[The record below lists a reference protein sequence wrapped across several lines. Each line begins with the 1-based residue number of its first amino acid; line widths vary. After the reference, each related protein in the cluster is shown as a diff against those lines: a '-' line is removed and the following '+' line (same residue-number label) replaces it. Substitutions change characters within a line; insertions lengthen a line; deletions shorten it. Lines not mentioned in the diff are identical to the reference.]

1 MKNKTHLIIATCFI
15 TGALFAQTA
24 ETEFVQFEPE
34 IEKEVSKNNLIK
46 LNIAPLIWGT
56 GSLSYERKVAKRFT
70 AGGTLNYRPKG
81 HAPFKSN
88 LEDIINDGDNSSFDI
103 NALKYSNFSFS
114 PEVKF
119 YLGEKGAFHGFYVA
133 AFAKWE
139 NTKVDYLYRFE
150 ELTLIDKD
158 PELPLDG
165 TAKAFS
171 GGVYFGA
178 QWHLGKNIFLDWQII
193 GGNFGSAKIDITATK
208 DLTIEEQNELRDFAE
223 DLKDSFE
230 DIDYEINGKGA
241 KLKGKMPWAGL
252 RTGISVAYR
261 F

>member
-1 MKNKTHLIIATCFI
+1 MKTKIHLIIVLCFI
-15 TGALFAQTA
+15 TGVLFAQN
-24 ETEFVQFEPE
+24 TENESVQFKSEA
-34 IEKEVSKNNLIK
+34 EVSKNNLIK
-46 LNIAPLIWGT
+46 FNIAPLFWGT
-56 GSLSYERKVAKRFT
+56 GSLSYERKITKRIT
-70 AGGTLNYRPKG
+70 TGGTLNYRPNG
-81 HAPFKSN
+81 HAPFKSS
-88 LEDIINDGDNSSFDI
+88 LEDIISDGDDSSFDV
-103 NALKYSNFSFS
+103 NALKYSNFSFA
-114 PEVKF
+114 PEVKI
-119 YLGEKGAFHGFYVA
+119 YLGKKGAFHGFYVA

-139 NTKVDYLYRFE
+139 NTKVDYLYRFD
-150 ELTLIDKD
+150 ELTLLDKD
-158 PELPLDG
+158 PELPLNG

-193 GGNFGSAKIDITATK
+193 GGNFGSAKIDITAAK

-223 DLKDSFE
+223 DLKDSF
-230 DIDYEINGKGA
+230 DNIDYEINDKGA

>member
-1 MKNKTHLIIATCFI
+1 MKKKIHLIIATCFI

-24 ETEFVQFEPE
+24 ETESVQFETE
-34 IEKEVSKNNLIK
+34 TEKEVSKSNLIK
-46 LNIAPLIWGT
+46 FNIAPLIWGT
-56 GSLSYERKVAKRFT
+56 GSLSYERKVTKRVT
-70 AGGTLNYRPKG
+70 AGGTLNYRPNG

-88 LEDIINDGDNSSFDI
+88 LEDIISDGDDSSFDI
-103 NALKYSNFSFS
+103 NALKYSNFSFA

-158 PELPLDG
+158 PELPLGG

-208 DLTIEEQNELRDFAE
+208 DLTIEEQDQLRDFAE

-252 RTGISVAYR
+252 RTGISIAYR